1 MKAFGFFLLF
11 VIMLVAMVA
20 ISISLLQGTI
30 WASGKIFPYVVAF
43 NGLVLAFTIF
53 VLLPNAVFSSTP
65 RFAGHGLMVVSYV
78 FGFTA
83 WLWCLLLS
91 YSTLG
96 LVWMFLGLFMGGVG
110 VVPLAIIGM
119 LINGMWSSLGE
130 LLLWMIFITG
140 SWLWG
145 GHLLMKAAAR
155 NAVVTSQAV

>member
-11 VIMLVAMVA
+11 VIMLIAMVA
-20 ISISLLQGTI
+20 ISISLFRGTI
-30 WASGKIFPYVVAF
+30 WASGVIFPYVVAF

-65 RFAGHGLMVVSYV
+65 RFAGYGLIVASSVS
-78 FGFTA
+78 GFTA

-91 YSTLG
+91 YSTFG
-96 LVWMFLGLFMGGVG
+96 LVPMFLGLFMFGVG
-110 VVPLAIIGM
+110 VVPLAIFGM

-130 LLLWMIFITG
+130 LLLWTICVAG

-145 GHLLMKAAAR
+145 GHLLSKAEAAL
-155 NAVVTSQAV
+155 